1 MNSKNILFSPSD
13 SSYNLQPTTYN
24 LPPIALTIAGSD
36 CSSGAGIQA
45 DLKTFGA
52 FGCYGLT
59 VVTCVVAE
67 VPGKVVSIQPIDLPI
82 IRDQLETLLASFP
95 IAAIKT
101 GMLFSTSIIELI
113 AEVLSALKN
122 PPPLI
127 IDPVMVASSGDP
139 LLEPEALIAYREK
152 LFPLATLI
160 TPNLDELTL
169 MTKSSS
175 QLRSLKSMK
184 EAGKKFLQELH
195 LPLLLKGGHLQ
206 SDIATDIL
214 LMPDGTEEAFTSE
227 FYQDRETHGTGCTYS
242 AAITAGLARGASL
255 NQAVS
260 DAKKFITRAIANGF
274 QWEKIAALNQTIR

>member
-1 MNSKNILFSPSD
+1 MKPLPSLFG
-13 SSYNLQPTTYN
+13 T
-24 LPPIALTIAGSD
+24 PPVALTIAGSD

-45 DLKTFGA
+45 DLKTFST

-82 IRDQLETLLASFP
+82 IRDQLVTLLESFP
-95 IAAIKT
+95 IEAIKT
-101 GMLFSTSIIELI
+101 GMLFSTPIIEMV
-113 AEVLSALKN
+113 AEILGNLKN
-122 PPPLI
+122 PPPLV

-160 TPNLDELTL
+160 TPNLDELLL
-169 MTKSSS
+169 MSKSSS
-175 QLRSLKSMK
+175 QFRSLTAMK
-184 EAGKKFLQELH
+184 QAGKKFMAELQV
-195 LPLLLKGGHLQ
+195 PLLLKGGHLQ
-206 SDIATDIL
+206 NDIATDIL
-214 LMPDGTEEAFTSE
+214 LMPDGSEETFTAP

-255 NQAVS
+255 VEAITH
-260 DAKKFITRAIANGF
+260 AKKLITHAIADGF
-274 QWEKIAALNQTIR
+274 QWEKVAALNQGAES